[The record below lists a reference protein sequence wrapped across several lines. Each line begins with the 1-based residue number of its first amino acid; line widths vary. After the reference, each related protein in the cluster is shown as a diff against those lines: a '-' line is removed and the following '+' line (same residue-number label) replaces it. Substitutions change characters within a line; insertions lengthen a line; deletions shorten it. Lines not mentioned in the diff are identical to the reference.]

1 LEAGVTTQHWRDRV
15 QERIGNVD
23 PATLAEGIIWAIEN
37 NRTDLVEFVG
47 RLGKTGKR
55 LFRFRVPDGRS
66 FCAVIN
72 TDTMA
77 LVTCLSEGEA
87 LRVIKGRLEKV
98 VPLIVLPD
106 KATSRKKIAR
116 HT

>member
-1 LEAGVTTQHWRDRV
+1 MTTQHWRDRV

-23 PATLAEGIIWAIEN
+23 PALLAKGIVWAIQN
-37 NRTDLVEFVG
+37 NRTDLVEFME
-47 RLGKTGKR
+47 RLSKSGKR
-55 LFRFRVPDGRS
+55 LFRFRVPDGRL
-66 FCAVIN
+66 FCVVVN

-77 LVTCLSEGEA
+77 LITCLSEGEA
-87 LRVIKGRLEKV
+87 LRVINGRLEKV

-106 KATSRKKIAR
+106 KAASRKKIAR